1 MPGPFSGLRTERVSI
16 RDGASPDTD
25 DIAGRPC
32 NREKR
37 VRKGENSN
45 NYLYYFIRSMAISEH

>member
-1 MPGPFSGLRTERVSI
+1 MPGPFNGLRTERVST

-32 NREKR
+32 DREKS
-37 VRKGENSN
+37 VRKEENSN
-45 NYLYYFIRSMAISEH
+45 YYVYFICSMVISEY